1 MTNINC
7 SADCNHESNGKC
19 TLNHISISS
28 NLTGIGADCAYFEPR
43 QHRGRLDGESS
54 STWSLQDKPDQNR

>member
-7 SADCNHESNGKC
+7 SANCNHENNGKC

-28 NLTGIGADCAYFEPR
+28 NFTGIGADCAYFEPR
-43 QHRGRLDGESS
+43 Q
-54 STWSLQDKPDQNR
+54 NRNDNQKNNTPI

>member
-7 SADCNHESNGKC
+7 SVNCNHENNGKC

-43 QHRGRLDGESS
+43 QRQGESS
-54 STWSLQDKPDQNR
+54 SILHPPDNSGQNM